1 MRAGEQKWASS
12 LEVNAM
18 RLRNDYQKIARKL
31 TENPQPEDLR
41 AAQEAI
47 RDLLQERLK
56 LAARIAKLEYRSNR
70 G

>member
-1 MRAGEQKWASS
+1 
-12 LEVNAM
+12 M